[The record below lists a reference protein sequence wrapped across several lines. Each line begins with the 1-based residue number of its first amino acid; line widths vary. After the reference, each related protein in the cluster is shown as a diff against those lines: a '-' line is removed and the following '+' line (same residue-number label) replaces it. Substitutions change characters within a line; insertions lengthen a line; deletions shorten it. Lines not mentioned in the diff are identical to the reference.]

1 MMTGERVSA
10 PSCGLAKRGSNR
22 DIAAPLIGGTLL
34 AYACAG
40 YGVYALF
47 SAIL

>member
-1 MMTGERVSA
+1 MTGERLPAVSGGVGK
-10 PSCGLAKRGSNR
+10 PGSNAG
-22 DIAAPLIGGTLL
+22 IAAALIGGTLL